1 MNLRFLLLVVVS
13 LFFTL
18 QSFGQAKIKGF
29 VIDST
34 HNNILRAVSV
44 SIFEK
49 GKETVDKVGLTDRFG
64 KFEIT
69 DLAMNK
75 PYIAEFTFLGYQ
87 KAIREFVL
95 KQNQELDLGHINMPF
110 LENEIEAVDVIP
122 PVRMNGDTLE
132 FNADAFQLDSN
143 AVVEDLL
150 RRLPGLVVWG
160 DGAITY
166 NGREIPSVL
175 VNGKPFF
182 GGDMATAIQNIDK
195 KAVKTVQVYD
205 SRDKEKQIEDPED
218 KKYQMNLILKEGKDN
233 ILMGSI
239 GAGGGTDR
247 RYDGHLNLNR
257 STKRTQTTVA
267 YSINNVNKNLNNIDQ
282 LLKNTTFK
290 GIGINAEF
298 DSDFLRTGI
307 LQQNVLGGRY
317 QYDFLGTNEVGKEN
331 LFKASVLNRWDNSI
345 HTNESTSQLLDAIQ
359 NQENFRTNRSRN
371 DNTARR
377 HEANISYNNSVSNLG
392 KRAITVRSNM
402 DFSQNN
408 NESLSTTFNEYELVN
423 NKSLNEAENSSRNVG
438 NSASFNTT
446 IELHG
451 KAGRNTSV
459 RGSGNQYSFIDQ
471 ITTTLN
477 VRAGI
482 SDNNNG
488 RYTFS
493 DYKNYLNEDFNRIYH
508 RDYNE
513 DLDSRNLHLDLKLRD
528 PITGLVLG
536 SRARWYASDM
546 INIVTDFNNSL
557 AAKNQEL
564 SHVSNYNNAEYEPY
578 VEFGKTLKTKNL
590 YGRMYSSLYFSSTIA
605 GRFYKDKNK
614 STLDY
619 RNLRLR
625 YQSFLPSLRFN
636 YNYSRQ
642 NSFYS
647 YLSLNYNYDEEYP
660 LLDRMKPIYDD
671 INPAYRYY
679 GTDKLLEK
687 TGVHQLALN
696 GSYTQQRQ
704 YGFSINLNSS
714 IRRYTNGLTDSIV
727 YAANQQEAYV
737 AQIAKPMDV
746 YSISF
751 YGKKPFMISKT
762 QTFSLQFNSGTN
774 WGNKFQYVGAIMQE
788 MLNNSQNV
796 GLEFY
801 YTVLDKYQ
809 IGWKNNLNRYERYD
823 KLNEETSNNYTSY
836 AWNSGITM
844 SYALT
849 KRWSLNTNGTLRYNV
864 SGDFKDEVF
873 IWNVNTTYRMLKGN
887 NLEFKFAAYDLLRQN
902 KGIYFSN
909 GVTEFTTGYSNI
921 LTQYYMLSLSYFPR
935 KFGFK

>member
-1 MNLRFLLLVVVS
+1 MNLRTLFLIAFS
-13 LFFTL
+13 LFITF
-18 QSFGQAKIKGF
+18 QSFGQSKIKGF

-34 HNNILRAVSV
+34 HNNILRSVSV

-49 GKETVDKVGLTDRFG
+49 GKETVDKVGLSDRFG

-69 DLAMNK
+69 DLALNK
-75 PYIAEFTFLGYQ
+75 LYVAEFTYLGYQ

-239 GAGGGTDR
+239 GAGGGTDK

-257 STKRTQTTVA
+257 STKRAQTTLA
-267 YSINNVNKNLNNIDQ
+267 YSVNNVNKSLYSVDQ

-290 GIGINAEF
+290 GIGINADF

-331 LFKASVLNRWDNSI
+331 LLNASILNRWDNSMY
-345 HTNESTSQLLDAIQ
+345 TNESTSQLLDAVQ
-359 NQENFRTNRSRN
+359 DQENFRTNRSTN

-377 HEANISYNNSVSNLG
+377 HEANISYNNSVSNWG
-392 KRAITVRSNM
+392 KRPITVRSIL
-402 DFSQNN
+402 DLSQNN
-408 NESLSTTFNEYELVN
+408 NESLSATFNEYALVN
-423 NKSLNEAENSSRNVG
+423 NKSLNETENSSRNQG
-438 NSASFNTT
+438 HSASLNTT

-459 RGSGNQYSFIDQ
+459 RGGGKQYSFTDQ
-471 ITTTLN
+471 LMMTLN
-477 VRAGI
+477 VRGGI
-482 SDNNNG
+482 SDNNDE
-488 RYTFS
+488 RYTIG
-493 DYKNYLNEDFNRIYH
+493 DYKNYLNADLNRLYH

-513 DLDSRNLHLDLKLRD
+513 DFDLRNLNLDLKVRD
-528 PITGLVLG
+528 PISGVTLG
-536 SRARWYASDM
+536 TKARWTATDM
-546 INIVTDFNNSL
+546 IKVVTDFNNAI
-557 AAKNQEL
+557 AASNHDL
-564 SHVSNYNNAEYEPY
+564 SHVSNFNNAEYEPY
-578 VEFGKTLKTKNL
+578 IEFGRVLKSKHL
-590 YGRMYSSLYFSSTIA
+590 YGRMYSNLYISSTIA
-605 GRFYKDKNK
+605 GRFYRDKNE

-619 RNLRLR
+619 RNLGLA
-625 YQSFLPSLRFN
+625 YQSFLPSIRLN

-647 YLSLNYNYDEEYP
+647 YLSLNYNYNEEYP
-660 LLDRMKPIYDD
+660 LLDRMRPIYDD
-671 INPAYRYY
+671 INPAYRYF
-679 GTDKLLEK
+679 GTDKFLEK
-687 TGVHQLALN
+687 TGVHQLSLN
-696 GSYTQQRQ
+696 GSYNQQRQ
-704 YGFSINLNSS
+704 YGFSFNLNSS

-737 AQIAKPMDV
+737 AQISKPMDV
-746 YSISF
+746 YSINFS
-751 YGKKPFMISKT
+751 GKKPFMISKT
-762 QTFSLQFNSGTN
+762 QTFSLQFNSGAN
-774 WGNKFQYVGAIMQE
+774 WGNKFQYVGTTMQE

-836 AWNSGITM
+836 GWNSGLSM
-844 SYALT
+844 SYAFT
-849 KRWSLNTNGTLRYNV
+849 KRWSFNTNATGRYNT
-864 SGDFKDEVF
+864 SGNYSDHAI
-873 IWNVNTTYRMLKGN
+873 IWNANTTYRILKGN
-887 NLEFKFAAYDLLRQN
+887 NLEFKLAAYDLLRQN
-902 KGIYFSN
+902 KGLYFDN
-909 GVTEFTTGYSNI
+909 GLTEFTTGYRNI
-921 LTQYYMLSLSYFPR
+921 LTQYYMLSLAYFPR